1 MVEAINGR
9 NNNSTSAYSLG
20 GLGVGALAGGT
31 FGYLQK
37 PWAKN
42 GQVSDTFI
50 RQYEKNQIKYDLTQF
65 EKMVKDLKKISETG
79 KLDDISDITK
89 ELLDECGINKELPSE
104 DIKKHTSEILNDTME
119 AHEAK
124 DIDELIKNSKKHY
137 KNDTLNNATK
147 IAKRWNDIKVSEGM
161 TDDALKK
168 VLKDNADLFEIKA
181 ENGKTLEEAVD
192 TYFATTGGKA
202 KVLGQI
208 TLKKIVHTNKANSR
222 LGDLVENIDK
232 HLDIKEKRMLDL
244 ASDAT
249 AEDKSIH
256 GIVKKTVSQMNWK
269 NAGKWAAITGAALG
283 AIGLATGIIKNK
295 NS

>member
-42 GQVSDTFI
+42 GEVSDTFI
-50 RQYEKNQIKYDLTQF
+50 RQYEKNQIKDNLTQF
-65 EKMVKDLKKISETG
+65 GKIAKDLKKISETG
-79 KLDDISDITK
+79 KLDGISDFTK
-89 ELLDECGINKELPSE
+89 ELLDECDINKELSTE
-104 DIKKHTSEILNDTME
+104 NIKNYTSKILNDTME
-119 AHEAK
+119 AYDAK
-124 DIDELIKNSKKHY
+124 DIDELIKNNKKHCENSTIINMT
-137 KNDTLNNATK
+137 KEAKKWNN
-147 IAKRWNDIKVSEGM
+147 INVSEGM

-168 VLKDNADLFEIKA
+168 VLKDNADLFKIKVEA
-181 ENGKTLEEAVD
+181 GKTIEEAVD

-202 KVLGQI
+202 KVLEQI

-222 LGDLVENIDK
+222 LDDIVENIGK
-232 HLDIKEKRMLDL
+232 HIDIKEKRMLDL
-244 ASDAT
+244 ASDAI
-249 AEDKSIH
+249 AEDKSVH
-256 GIVKKTVSQMNWK
+256 GVIKKTISQMNWK
-269 NAGKWAAITGAALG
+269 NAGKWAAITGASLG

>member
-1 MVEAINGR
+1 MVEAVSGR
-9 NNNSTSAYSLG
+9 NNNNTSAYSLG
-20 GLGVGALAGGT
+20 GLGAGALAGGT

-89 ELLDECGINKELPSE
+89 ELLDECEINKELPSE
-104 DIKKHTSEILNDTME
+104 DIKNYTSEILNDTMD
-119 AHEAK
+119 AHNAK
-124 DIDELIKNSKKHY
+124 DIDELIKNGKKQY
-137 KNDTLNNATK
+137 KNDTINNAAK
-147 IAKRWNDIKVSEGM
+147 EAKRWDNLKVSGDM
-161 TDDALKK
+161 SDDALKK

-181 ENGKTLEEAVD
+181 EKGKTLEEAVE
-192 TYFATTGGKA
+192 TFICHKNKEYIIYTIIEEKNSKIT
-202 KVLGQI
+202 KVQE
-208 TLKKIVHTNKANSR
+208 R
-222 LGDLVENIDK
+222 LGDIVEEIGK
-232 HLDIKEKRMLDL
+232 HLDINEKRMLDL

-256 GIVKKTVSQMNWK
+256 GIVKKTVSRMNRK

-283 AIGLATGIIKNK
+283 AIGLAAGIIKDKK
-295 NS
+295 N